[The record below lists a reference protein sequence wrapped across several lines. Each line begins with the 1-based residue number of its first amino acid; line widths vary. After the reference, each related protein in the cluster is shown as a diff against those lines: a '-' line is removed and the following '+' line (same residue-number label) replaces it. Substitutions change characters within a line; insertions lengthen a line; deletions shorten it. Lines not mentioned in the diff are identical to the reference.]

1 MEDAKNTAI
10 AKAENTEI
18 VAMPTVG
25 EMIFDD
31 TKFMRM
37 NQLAEIMASAT
48 CSIPRHLQGKPG
60 DCFAIIAQAA
70 QWRLNPFVVAQ
81 KTHIVNGA
89 LGYEAQLI
97 NAVITSMNVTSDR
110 FRYEYVGDWDNFRK
124 SGYSKNAE
132 AGCGVNVGATLKG
145 ETEIRWMPLPLYM
158 ESVTT
163 RNSPLW
169 KTNPQQ
175 QLAYLAVKYWVR
187 LYAPDALLG
196 VYSDDELAVTE
207 EIPQGNPNV
216 KTQSK
221 TDALKAKLGITPAET
236 VEAKVVTEEQVSAV
250 PSVTERIQAAIDEH
264 GVPVS
269 LDEVAAYLR
278 SQNLLNGYGLDD
290 LDKYPAK
297 FQKRMAGDLTN
308 LVNKAAEWANIGS
321 NAEAPQESL
330 L

>member
-207 EIPQGNPNV
+207 EIPQTDAPV
-216 KTQSK
+216 KTVKKTK
-221 TDALKAKLGITPAET
+221 TDALKEKLGIKTAPDAIEAE
-236 VEAKVVTEEQVSAV
+236 VV
-250 PSVTERIQAAIDEH
+250 PSVSERISGIIAEKNI
-264 GVPVS
+264 PVT
-269 LDEVAAYLR
+269 LDEVCNYLR
-278 SQNLLNGYGLDD
+278 SLNLLNGYGVDELE
-290 LDKYPAK
+290 KYPANYK
-297 FQKRMAGDLTN
+297 KKMSGDLTN
-308 LVNKAAEWANIGS
+308 LVNKAAEWVNIGVS
-321 NAEAPQESL
+321 ETAEQPQETL